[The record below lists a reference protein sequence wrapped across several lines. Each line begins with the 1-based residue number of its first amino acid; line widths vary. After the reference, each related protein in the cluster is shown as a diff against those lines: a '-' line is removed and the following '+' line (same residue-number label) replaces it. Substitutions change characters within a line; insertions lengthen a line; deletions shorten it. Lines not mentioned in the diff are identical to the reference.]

1 MQLTNVMY
9 SFLQEPFFP
18 TGFSDGVFDEAC
30 AYRGNR
36 PRGSVVK
43 HTDSPRRKREGGILI
58 LVRLYVGSYR
68 NSEVLA
74 GLYIHGRFM
83 L

>member
-1 MQLTNVMY
+1 MRQHVQLTNAMY
-9 SFLQEPFFP
+9 SFLQELFFP

-43 HTDSPRRKREGGILI
+43 HTDSILK
-58 LVRLYVGSYR
+58 GKEKEES
-68 NSEVLA
+68 
-74 GLYIHGRFM
+74 
-83 L
+83 